1 MSLYV
6 NPDLEAAESLEAAVG
21 TRQILSTIKS
31 TREPVVL
38 GKWLQPGTHINA
50 AGGNLL
56 LRREIDDEAVMRAN
70 RVVVDS
76 IEQAKLEA
84 GEFVGVIESGR
95 RHWEDFLEMRD
106 VAAGFKPGRAN
117 S

>member
-1 MSLYV
+1 MR
-6 NPDLEAAESLEAAVG
+6 PDRIDCLPDDMV
-21 TRQILSTIKS
+21 
-31 TREPVVL
+31 
-38 GKWLQPGTHINA
+38 NA

-84 GEFVGVIESGR
+84 GEFVG
-95 RHWEDFLEMRD
+95 DRD
-106 VAAGFKPGRAN
+106 WGGGAEGAAEVERC
-117 S
+117 